1 MDVPYF
7 INEHLWTSACIVAT
21 LKETLVEVNP
31 PQVWPW
37 KQNGTTFI
45 AAQMILEVVNKRRS
59 VLQMNILKKSET
71 SNPNQLLLQE
81 T

>member
-21 LKETLVEVNP
+21 LKKTLVEVNP

-37 KQNGTTFI
+37 KQNDITAMT
-45 AAQMILEVVNKRRS
+45 AQMILEVVNKRRS
-59 VLQMNILKKSET
+59 VLQINILKKS
-71 SNPNQLLLQE
+71 
-81 T
+81 